1 MNKEHLT
8 RVFVGIAES
17 VREVS
22 EEEKALLE
30 SRAEQIIEY
39 EKMLRERAAKLSEA
53 LLEPAS
59 VVFQPLKY
67 RTPETIKRDIKH
79 EKNPMRLKQLNQE
92 LNASYKF
99 YKGGK

>member
-1 MNKEHLT
+1 MEHLSKL
-8 RVFVGIAES
+8 FVGIAES
-17 VREVS
+17 VRELS

-30 SRAEQIIEY
+30 
-39 EKMLRERAAKLSEA
+39 
-53 LLEPAS
+53 PAS
-59 VVFQPLKY
+59 AVFQPLKY

-92 LNASYKF
+92 LNMSYKF